1 MTQTATPP
9 RGAIRRALTSVLP
22 EPGPG
27 RNLYWSTLINSA
39 GNGLFLTTSSLYF
52 VRCVGLT
59 PAEVGLW
66 LTVSGLIGMLA
77 GVPVGRIADRHG
89 PRETYVVSLVAEA
102 LATSAL
108 LLTRSLVSF
117 VAVTTIAFLA
127 ASASSSSRGPLVRA
141 AGGERAAQ
149 LRSRLRT
156 AMNLGVTLVGP
167 VAAVAINV
175 DSPLAYQSMIAC
187 DALSF
192 AVCALMTLR
201 MPRVPGT
208 EATGTASRRWRV
220 FTDRPYLTLIGIN
233 AVIMQQFPVLTLVL
247 PLWISLHTQVPRW
260 VVGLVVP
267 LNTVLVVLLQVR
279 LSLGMESLLSAARV
293 MVRAGLAFLASLALI
308 GFLGHMSAAPATVA
322 LIVAIVVYTLGEIW
336 STASVYELSFGLA
349 PAEAQGEYL
358 GLLSNGT
365 AIGRLTSQALV
376 TTLCLTVG
384 TAGWIVLG
392 LLLLGAGLVAVP
404 TTKWAGRKQA
414 APA

>member
-1 MTQTATPP
+1 MTQTATTP
-9 RGAIRRALTSVLP
+9 RAAIRRALTSVLP

-59 PAEVGLW
+59 PSEVGLW

-77 GVPVGRIADRHG
+77 GVPVGRIADRRG

-175 DSPLAYQSMIAC
+175 DSPLAYQSMIGC

-208 EATGTASRRWRV
+208 KATGTASRRWRV

-279 LSLGMESLLSAARV
+279 MSQGMESLLSAARV

-308 GFLGHMSAAPATVA
+308 GFLGHMSATPATVA

-392 LLLLGAGLVAVP
+392 LLLLGAGLLAVP

>member
-9 RGAIRRALTSVLP
+9 WAAIRRALTSVLP

-102 LATSAL
+102 LATGAL

-175 DSPLAYQSMIAC
+175 DSPLAYQSVIAC

-208 EATGTASRRWRV
+208 KATGTASRRWRV
-220 FTDRPYLTLIGIN
+220 FADRPYLTLIGIN

-247 PLWISLHTQVPRW
+247 PLWISLHTQLPRW

-279 LSLGMESLLSAARV
+279 LSQGMESPLSAARV

-414 APA
+414 AHA

>member
-77 GVPVGRIADRHG
+77 GVPVGRIADRRG

-102 LATSAL
+102 LATSAM

-208 EATGTASRRWRV
+208 KATGTASRRWRV

-279 LSLGMESLLSAARV
+279 LSQGMESLLSAARV

-322 LIVAIVVYTLGEIW
+322 LIVAIAVYTLGEIW

>member
-1 MTQTATPP
+1 MTQTATP
-9 RGAIRRALTSVLP
+9 RRAAIRRALMSVLP

-102 LATSAL
+102 LATGAL

-167 VAAVAINV
+167 VAAVAISV

-208 EATGTASRRWRV
+208 KATGTASRRWRV

-279 LSLGMESLLSAARV
+279 LSQGLESLLSAARV

-322 LIVAIVVYTLGEIW
+322 LMVAIVVYTLGEIW

-358 GLLSNGT
+358 GLLSNGA

-414 APA
+414 ALA